1 MTIFI
6 NNYIIKENG
15 NGIYIL
21 DLINKLNLNSVK
33 IISLGYEPINKK
45 YKAFTIKN
53 EIELKN
59 FYLRKIVEFFF
70 MTFLILKN
78 IKELKNETIVLTS
91 NPPMLGFV
99 LILLKKI
106 SKFNLIFWCQDI
118 FPDTL
123 IVSDI
128 LKSKNIFF
136 YLLRLIN
143 KFIYNNVDKI
153 VTISNSMMKTLIK
166 DYRVDSNK
174 IIVIENWNLLNLKK
188 KNIIKNKNIINKH
201 KINIFYNGNISPI
214 HDEKFAIDF
223 IKQIKNKDLY
233 FKIFTNSQYINKR
246 FDEKLFNK
254 SFLNNSSFYR
264 CLLKSDFQMIFSKP
278 NALKYIYPSKTYN
291 ILYLK
296 KPIIYFNKNDND
308 EIVKFLKKYKIGIT
322 INNKN
327 KKKFVNLFSDTKK
340 IRFLIKSY
348 KSNFK
353 KLDFLEKKKNVS
365 ISKWKDMLKCVE

>member
-33 IISLGYEPINKK
+33 IISQRYEPINKK
-45 YKAFTIKN
+45 YKALTIKN
-53 EIELKN
+53 KIESKN

-91 NPPMLGFV
+91 NPPMFGFV

-136 YLLRLIN
+136 YLLRFIN

-201 KINIFYNGNISPI
+201 KINIFYNGNISPV
-214 HDEKFAIDF
+214 HDEEFAIDF

-233 FKIFTNSQYINKR
+233 FKIFTNPQYINKR

-278 NALKYIYPSKTYN
+278 NALKYIYPSKIYN

-348 KSNFK
+348 KSNFE

-365 ISKWKDMLKCVE
+365 ISKWKDLLKCVE

>member
-6 NNYIIKENG
+6 NNYIIKEDG

-166 DYRVDSNK
+166 DYRVNSNK

-201 KINIFYNGNISPI
+201 KINIFYNGNISPV

-348 KSNFK
+348 KSNFE

-365 ISKWKDMLKCVE
+365 ISNWKDMLKCVE

>member
-53 EIELKN
+53 EIESKN

-201 KINIFYNGNISPI
+201 KINIFYNGNISPV

-308 EIVKFLKKYKIGIT
+308 EIAKFLKKYKIGIN

-348 KSNFK
+348 KSNFE

>member
-1 MTIFI
+1 MTVFI
-6 NNYIIKENG
+6 NNFIIKENG

-45 YKAFTIKN
+45 YKALTIKN
-53 EIELKN
+53 KIELKN

-91 NPPMLGFV
+91 NPPMFGFV

-128 LKSKNIFF
+128 LKNKNIFF
-136 YLLRLIN
+136 YLLRFIN

-166 DYRVDSNK
+166 DYRVNSNK
-174 IIVIENWNLLNLKK
+174 VIVIENWNLLNLKT
-188 KNIIKNKNIINKH
+188 KNIIKNKKIINKH
-201 KINIFYNGNISPI
+201 KINIFYNGNISPV
-214 HDEKFAIDF
+214 HDEEFAIDF

-254 SFLNNSSFYR
+254 SFLNNSNFYR

-278 NALKYIYPSKTYN
+278 NALKYIYPSKIYN

-327 KKKFVNLFSDTKK
+327 KKKFANLFSDTKK

-348 KSNFK
+348 KSNYE
-353 KLDFLEKKKNVS
+353 KLDFLEKKNVS
-365 ISKWKDMLKCVE
+365 ISRWKDMLKCVE

>member
-1 MTIFI
+1 MEFI
-6 NNYIIKENG
+6 
-15 NGIYIL
+15 
-21 DLINKLNLNSVK
+21 
-33 IISLGYEPINKK
+33 
-45 YKAFTIKN
+45 
-53 EIELKN
+53 
-59 FYLRKIVEFFF
+59 
-70 MTFLILKN
+70 
-78 IKELKNETIVLTS
+78 
-91 NPPMLGFV
+91 
-99 LILLKKI
+99 
-106 SKFNLIFWCQDI
+106 KF
-118 FPDTL
+118 
-123 IVSDI
+123 
-128 LKSKNIFF
+128 
-136 YLLRLIN
+136 
-143 KFIYNNVDKI
+143 
-153 VTISNSMMKTLIK
+153 
-166 DYRVDSNK
+166 
-174 IIVIENWNLLNLKK
+174 KK

-201 KINIFYNGNISPI
+201 KINIFYNGNISPV

-348 KSNFK
+348 KSNFE

-365 ISKWKDMLKCVE
+365 ISNWKDMLKCVE

>member
-45 YKAFTIKN
+45 FKAFTIKN

-118 FPDTL
+118 FPNTL

-201 KINIFYNGNISPI
+201 KINIFYNGNISPV

-296 KPIIYFNKNDND
+296 KPIIYFNKNGND

-327 KKKFVNLFSDTKK
+327 KKKFFNLFSDTKK

-348 KSNFK
+348 KSNFE
-353 KLDFLEKKKNVS
+353 KLDFLEKKKKVS

>member
-6 NNYIIKENG
+6 NNYIIKEDG

-21 DLINKLNLNSVK
+21 DLINKYRKKFEPVQPLTAW
-33 IISLGYEPINKK
+33 YEPINKK

-166 DYRVDSNK
+166 DYRVNSNK

-201 KINIFYNGNISPI
+201 KINIFYNGNISPV

-348 KSNFK
+348 KSNFIFYK
-353 KLDFLEKKKNVS
+353 KKKNVS
-365 ISKWKDMLKCVE
+365 ISNWKDMLKCVE

>member
-1 MTIFI
+1 M
-6 NNYIIKENG
+6 
-15 NGIYIL
+15 
-21 DLINKLNLNSVK
+21 
-33 IISLGYEPINKK
+33 
-45 YKAFTIKN
+45 
-53 EIELKN
+53 
-59 FYLRKIVEFFF
+59 
-70 MTFLILKN
+70 KN
-78 IKELKNETIVLTS
+78 IKELKNQTIVLTS
-91 NPPMLGFV
+91 NPPMCGFV

-136 YLLRLIN
+136 YLLRFIN

-174 IIVIENWNLLNLKK
+174 ITVIENWNLLNLKK

-201 KINIFYNGNISPI
+201 KINIFYNGNISPV
-214 HDEKFAIDF
+214 HDEEFAIDF

-233 FKIFTNSQYINKR
+233 FKIFTNPQYINKR

-278 NALKYIYPSKTYN
+278 NALKYIYPSKIYN

-348 KSNFK
+348 KSNFE

-365 ISKWKDMLKCVE
+365 ISKWKDLLKCVE

>member
-6 NNYIIKENG
+6 NNYIIKEDG

-201 KINIFYNGNISPI
+201 KINIFYNGNISPV

-348 KSNFK
+348 KSNFE